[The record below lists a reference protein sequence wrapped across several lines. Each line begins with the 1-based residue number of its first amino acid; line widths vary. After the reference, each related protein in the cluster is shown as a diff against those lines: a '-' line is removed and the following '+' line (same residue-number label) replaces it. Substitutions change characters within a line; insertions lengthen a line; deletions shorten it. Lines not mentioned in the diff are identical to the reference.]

1 MNYNVEKQSINE
13 NGGVNKMK
21 VLYNINLNNYYSKHF
36 NTFYLRELIID
47 NDGLVKT
54 TVDEF
59 RGYLNYK
66 LFDKEDEVKAHKEAR
81 ELLQE
86 DLDKIIYDIDIIN
99 DIAEV
104 IKIIENSKCIQTIK
118 LKDKT
123 YKVKEHDFILS
134 VNVSN

>member
-1 MNYNVEKQSINE
+1 
-13 NGGVNKMK
+13 MK
-21 VLYNINLNNYYSKHF
+21 VLYNVNLNNYYSKHF

-47 NDGLVKT
+47 KEGLVKT

-81 ELLQE
+81 ELLQG